1 MAKISAFAADLLT
14 RKVCP
19 ICDVTRISGLIVS
32 SFRAVLLSKLHY
44 RALEHLKIPSLEKK
58 YNYHYDRSVFL
69 TAEARSDLHWWV
81 VNATN
86 ENGVFLQK
94 LQDIVSI

>member
-1 MAKISAFAADLLT
+1 MAKISPFAADLLT

-44 RALEHLKIPSLEKK
+44 RALSTYGE
-58 YNYHYDRSVFL
+58 L
-69 TAEARSDLHWWV
+69 T
-81 VNATN
+81 
-86 ENGVFLQK
+86 
-94 LQDIVSI
+94 